1 MTQADR
7 VHTTPPTNTRITNRH
22 PAGARMTSSRE
33 LHPRDVLADLLGSE
47 DFPAEIADTEGVADL
62 ILQRLRDAGF
72 VVVPD
77 GPDVALFAAIENW
90 RGLWRASEKLPD
102 RDQRGN
108 ELALQ
113 AMDVEH
119 DVAAMEPSTVAGYHA
134 WVDTIRE
141 SQFDDRDLYEIVSRV
156 GRAAGR
162 LGIAGDLPDLRA
174 PR

>member
-113 AMDVEH
+113 AMDVEF
-119 DVAAMEPSTVAGYHA
+119 DVAAMEPSTVEGYHA